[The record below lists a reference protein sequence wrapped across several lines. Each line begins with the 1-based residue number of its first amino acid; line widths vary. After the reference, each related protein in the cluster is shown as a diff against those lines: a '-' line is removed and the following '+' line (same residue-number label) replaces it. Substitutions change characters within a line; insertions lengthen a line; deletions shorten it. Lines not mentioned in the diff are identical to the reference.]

1 MLVKFRADS
10 SPLKYEPNSCLR
22 PSPNRTRFLLIDCHF
37 RSTFLPSQNTLL
49 YWLGRG
55 VDGFRFDAVNYLFER
70 EDLADEP
77 KSNKIGYLDTDYD
90 SLVHTSTLDQ
100 PETYDMVR
108 EWRLLLDSY
117 RTSERKTK

>member
-1 MLVKFRADS
+1 MLVHI
-10 SPLKYEPNSCLR
+10 LNEY
-22 PSPNRTRFLLIDCHF
+22 LLILF
-37 RSTFLPSQNTLL
+37 PKNTLL

-90 SLVHTSTLDQ
+90 SLTHTSTLDQ
-100 PETYDMVR
+100 PETYSIVR
-108 EWRLLLDSY
+108 QWRQMLDSY
-117 RTSERKTK
+117 RTREKKTK

>member
-1 MLVKFRADS
+1 MRL
-10 SPLKYEPNSCLR
+10 
-22 PSPNRTRFLLIDCHF
+22 
-37 RSTFLPSQNTLL
+37 STQNTLL

-77 KSNKIGYLDTDYD
+77 KSNKMGYLDTDYD

-100 PETYDMVR
+100 PETYAMVR
-108 EWRLLLDSY
+108 EWRHLLDSY

>member
-1 MLVKFRADS
+1 MKF
-10 SPLKYEPNSCLR
+10 
-22 PSPNRTRFLLIDCHF
+22 IF
-37 RSTFLPSQNTLL
+37 RICISYLQNTLL

-90 SLVHTSTLDQ
+90 SLTHTSTLDQ
-100 PETYDMVR
+100 PETYLMVR
-108 EWRLLLDSY
+108 EWRNLLDSY
-117 RTSERKTK
+117 RTREKKTK